1 MGSTVVLAQPCA
13 FATVSGFLG
22 PGFMYPGVRTLRGS
36 RQEGQTRES
45 VTMLKGQKVQDT
57 IQVLPQP
64 GLQAEKIDV
73 EVPRQNT
80 VWRFPAEVFVGGTM
94 TRVEKTP
101 THQAHLEGRDNRMEI
116 VAAPLQASTS
126 ASSQR
131 LPTCPAPSKKD
142 LDPGREPPSRACIS
156 PGKTCIS
163 AQGTPLPQI
172 LLQGKKRQY
181 CPGQHTSIQCLLTT
195 RIP

>member
-1 MGSTVVLAQPCA
+1 
-13 FATVSGFLG
+13 
-22 PGFMYPGVRTLRGS
+22 
-36 RQEGQTRES
+36 
-45 VTMLKGQKVQDT
+45 MLKGQKVQDT

-64 GLQAEKIDV
+64 GLQAEEIDV

-80 VWRFPAEVFVGGTM
+80 VWRFPAGVFVGGTM

-126 ASSQR
+126 
-131 LPTCPAPSKKD
+131 LVPLKGFPPAPSKKD
-142 LDPGREPPSRACIS
+142 LYPGRESPSRACFS

-163 AQGTPLPQI
+163 AQGKPLPQI

-181 CPGQHTSIQCLLTT
+181 CPGQHTSIQSAC
-195 RIP
+195 